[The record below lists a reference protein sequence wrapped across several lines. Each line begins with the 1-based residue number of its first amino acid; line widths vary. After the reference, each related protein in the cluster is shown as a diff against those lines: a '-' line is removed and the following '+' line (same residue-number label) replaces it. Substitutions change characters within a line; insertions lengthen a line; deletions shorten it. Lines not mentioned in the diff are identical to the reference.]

1 MKEKENQMSRK
12 EHPRSSSDLAN
23 RRSKDSP
30 AKKTSKKTAQKS
42 LTEAFASPV
51 EDVLPEISEESFDFS
66 SISAISDSNY
76 NGETTKSF
84 VMASYPSLSTSTETF
99 TPSELTPC
107 SKISTVNRD
116 EQIDFSKIASAE
128 VEIVVN
134 LIKKA
139 RLQALNSVD
148 MENKSKKVLDE
159 LIKFIIN
166 EFYSLPQERDKIP
179 HLVSRNAYVGF
190 LCFLLWIVVVLLFS
204 FYLFYYS
211 RLACSFTGLPPT

>member
-1 MKEKENQMSRK
+1 
-12 EHPRSSSDLAN
+12 
-23 RRSKDSP
+23 
-30 AKKTSKKTAQKS
+30 
-42 LTEAFASPV
+42 
-51 EDVLPEISEESFDFS
+51 
-66 SISAISDSNY
+66 
-76 NGETTKSF
+76 
-84 VMASYPSLSTSTETF
+84 MASYPSLSTSTETF